1 MTKKLMLILTML
13 VSPYS
18 FYAVSAETDDRY
30 ISDNISVYLR
40 RGPGLQYGLVGSLK
54 TGDKVSILEK
64 NQDGSFTKIKDEKNR
79 TAWIESELLTNV
91 ASAKDRL
98 PELEQQ
104 ILTLN
109 ETVTNAEHE
118 KQSLIEDYSN
128 QLDIARNKISKLET
142 LKTDLEKQLEEKN
155 AIVETLNS
163 QLEENDQNVML
174 TWFTR
179 GGIVAGSG
187 LILGLL
193 LPYITPRR
201 RRKDRWM
208 N

>member
-1 MTKKLMLILTML
+1 MTKKLMLILTIL

-109 ETVTNAEHE
+109 ETVTNAEQE

-128 QLDIARNKISKLET
+128 QLDIARNKISKLEI

>member
-1 MTKKLMLILTML
+1 MTKKLMLILTIL

-91 ASAKDRL
+91 ASAKERL

-109 ETVTNAEHE
+109 ETVTNAEQE

>member
-1 MTKKLMLILTML
+1 MTKKLMLILTIL

-91 ASAKDRL
+91 ASAKERL

-109 ETVTNAEHE
+109 ETVTNAEQE

-142 LKTDLEKQLEEKN
+142 LKTDLEKQLKEKN

>member
-109 ETVTNAEHE
+109 ETVTNAEQE

>member
-1 MTKKLMLILTML
+1 MTKKLMLILTIL

-109 ETVTNAEHE
+109 ETVTNAEQE